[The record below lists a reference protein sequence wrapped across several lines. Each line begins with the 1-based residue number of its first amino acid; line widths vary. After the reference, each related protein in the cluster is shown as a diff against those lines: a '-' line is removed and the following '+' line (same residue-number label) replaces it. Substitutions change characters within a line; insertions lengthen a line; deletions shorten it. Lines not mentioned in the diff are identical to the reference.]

1 MSTVLAAP
9 TSQTERIVMLDSLR
23 GIAIL
28 GILLMNIPAFSLSGV
43 VGHDPSML
51 NEFGTINYYLWY
63 FVNGVMDGTQRGLF
77 SILFGAGILL
87 FVGRK
92 ENKLDG
98 LQPADFFFRR
108 QIWLIALSLFDV
120 YILLWH
126 GDILFDYACYGMLL
140 FVFRKLPPKTLLVAA
155 SVCFALIL
163 ARDNRDLYERKEMIA
178 RGETI
183 AAIDTTQTKLTPLQK
198 EALGEMTDFK
208 ERTTKESKLKR
219 MEKVNEKARGNYESV
234 YDYRTDLYVGSLTEY
249 VYLQCWDVLM
259 FMLFGMALF
268 KMGILTGEGSV
279 KTYGWMAIVG
289 LGLGVTLSYF
299 YLQAQV
305 KLNFNWFE
313 YVKQLPVQY
322 YQVTRALRTIGIFG
336 LIMLLYKSGWFMWLF
351 AMLRPVGQMALTNYL
366 SQSIICSIIFNGFA
380 FGLFGKL
387 QRYEIYLVVAA
398 IWLFQIIFCNIW
410 MRYFLYGPFEWV
422 WRSLT
427 YWKRQPFS
435 KSEIN

>member
-1 MSTVLAAP
+1 MSTTIAAP

-28 GILLMNIPAFSLSGV
+28 GILLMNIPSFSLPGV
-43 VGHDPSML
+43 VGHDPSTL

-98 LQPADFFFRR
+98 LQPADYFFRR

-120 YILLWH
+120 YILLWN

-140 FVFRKLPPKTLLVAA
+140 FVFRKLPPKTLLIAA
-155 SVCFALIL
+155 SVCFVLIL

-178 RGETI
+178 KGETI
-183 AAIDTTQTKLTPLQK
+183 AAMDTTKTKLTSLQK
-198 EALGEMTDFK
+198 EELGSMTDFK
-208 ERTTKESKLKR
+208 ERSTQESKLKR
-219 MEKVNEKARGNYESV
+219 MEKNIEKVQGNYASV
-234 YDYRTDLYVGSLTEY
+234 YNYRTNMYVDNIVEY
-249 VYLQCWDVLM
+249 TYFQCWDVFM

-268 KMGILTGEGSV
+268 KMGILTGDASV
-279 KTYGWMAIVG
+279 KKYAWMAVIG
-289 LGLGVTLSYF
+289 LGAGISLSYF
-299 YLQAQV
+299 NLQAQV
-305 KLNFNWFE
+305 NVHFNWFE
-313 YVKQLPVQY
+313 YIKQIPFQY
-322 YQVTRALRTIGIFG
+322 YQVTRALRTVGIFG
-336 LIMLLYKSGWFMWLF
+336 LIMLLHKSGWFTWLF
-351 AMLRPVGQMALTNYL
+351 SMLRPVGQMALTNYL
-366 SQSIICSIIFNGFA
+366 SQSFICSMIFNGFA

-387 QRYEIYLVVAA
+387 QRYEVYLVVAV
-398 IWLFQIIFCNIW
+398 IWLFQIVFCNIW

-427 YWKRQPFS
+427 YWKKQAFV
-435 KSEIN
+435 KSATI